1 MSLLVLRFILKPEK
15 THIIT
20 YLIPIMIMQT
30 ARLKIQQL
38 ILSASSASRMAVTAF
53 YPTIILMIA
62 TAILPRLDRTA
73 NS

>member
-1 MSLLVLRFILKPEK
+1 MISVEQHRSELFTVTVLL
-15 THIIT
+15 
-20 YLIPIMIMQT
+20 YLIQTMSTQT

-38 ILSASSASRMAVTAF
+38 ILLASSASRMAVTAF